1 MAVDHY
7 LTIEYPV
14 LSPNEFV
21 IAAHAKGLNLR
32 QAIDVSGFPKRTWE
46 SWLYENRSP
55 KLPYLE
61 RLHRVAHDM
70 GWV

>member
-1 MAVDHY
+1 MAKHY
-7 LTIEYPV
+7 FTFEYPT
-14 LSPNEFV
+14 LSPHQFV
-21 IAAHAKGLNLR
+21 VVANSQGLNLR
-32 QAIDVSGFPKRTWE
+32 QAIEVSGLSPKTWE
-46 SWLYENRSP
+46 AWLYKNNSP